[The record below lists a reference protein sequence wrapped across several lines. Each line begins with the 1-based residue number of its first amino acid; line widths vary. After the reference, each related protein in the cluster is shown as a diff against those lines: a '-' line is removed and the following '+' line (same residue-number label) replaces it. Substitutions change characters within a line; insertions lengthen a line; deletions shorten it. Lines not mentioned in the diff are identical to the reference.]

1 MHNSV
6 NKIFNMNINS
16 IKTTN
21 LESILIKE
29 NIRESDSK
37 AYPNES
43 CHKIQNYSDNKLEF
57 DKLETNRIVH
67 INTIKKICID
77 YRLRFLDIN
86 FFKGEIPLEAID
98 KIKSLELEH
107 NTKIDQF
114 KIMAPSIM
122 FRLKKTDDPLL
133 FTPLGN
139 NYFYLIH
146 KWGNDLKGLRR
157 LRMWPF
163 LSLKKLLFTLLIVSY
178 LLTLITPLEIFSK
191 NPDSSSFWLLY
202 LFMFKAIV
210 SIVLFLG
217 VSLGKSFNPQIWNSK
232 YNKS

>member
-163 LSLKKLLFTLLIVSY
+163 LSLKNLLFTLLIVSY

>member
-6 NKIFNMNINS
+6 NKIFNMDINS

-163 LSLKKLLFTLLIVSY
+163 LSLKNLLFTLLIVSY

>member
-1 MHNSV
+1 
-6 NKIFNMNINS
+6 MNINS

-29 NIRESDSK
+29 NIRESVSK
-37 AYPNES
+37 VYPNES

-57 DKLETNRIVH
+57 DKLDTNRIVH

-86 FFKGEIPLEAID
+86 FFKGDIPSEAID
-98 KIKSLELEH
+98 KIKNLELEH

-163 LSLKKLLFTLLIVSY
+163 LSLKNLLLTLLIVSY
-178 LLTLITPLEIFSK
+178 LLTLITPLKIFSN
-191 NPDSSSFWLLY
+191 NPDSSSFWLIY

-217 VSLGKSFNPQIWNSK
+217 VSLGKNFNPQIWNSK

>member
-1 MHNSV
+1 
-6 NKIFNMNINS
+6 MNINS

-29 NIRESDSK
+29 NIRETVSK
-37 AYPNES
+37 VYPNES
-43 CHKIQNYSDNKLEF
+43 CYKIQNYSDNKLEF
-57 DKLETNRIVH
+57 DKLDTNRIVH

-86 FFKGEIPLEAID
+86 FFKGDIPSEAID
-98 KIKSLELEH
+98 KIKNLELEH

-163 LSLKKLLFTLLIVSY
+163 LSLKNLLLTLLIVSY
-178 LLTLITPLEIFSK
+178 LLTLITPLKIFSN
-191 NPDSSSFWLLY
+191 NPDSSSFWLIY

-217 VSLGKSFNPQIWNSK
+217 VSLGKNFNPQIWNSK

>member
-57 DKLETNRIVH
+57 DKLETKRIVH

-163 LSLKKLLFTLLIVSY
+163 LSLKNLLFTLLIVSY